1 MTAAAPLL
9 EIASRLK
16 DRLQAAAG
24 TALGVE
30 LPDLQLTVPPQAKMG
45 DFAVSS
51 CLPLARVLK
60 KNPRQ
65 IAQEL
70 VNELGEVEG
79 VDRIEIAGAGYL
91 NVFLDRPSFAA
102 ALLAQLEAAP
112 APAATVLEAP
122 PAPEGAPKIVVEHTN
137 INPNKAAHVGHLRN
151 AVLGDSL
158 VRLLQH
164 SGARVEVQNYID
176 DTGVQVADVVVG
188 FSTVAGRSPEEALAH
203 VEGLLGD
210 EAVRF
215 DHVCWDVYARTGQ
228 WYAEDEESRLEHRR
242 HALHAMESGE
252 GPLADLG
259 ATVAEAIVR
268 CHLATMGR
276 LGIRY
281 HVLPWESDILGAN
294 FWAEAFERMKAAKA
308 VRLESEGKNAGC
320 WVMPLSETPEF
331 AGMEEADK
339 IIVRSNGTVT
349 YVGKDIAFQMWK
361 FGLIGSD
368 FRYAPFAE
376 VDGKTLWTT
385 DTDEGSA
392 EGHPTFA
399 HASTV
404 YNVIDVRQA
413 YLQKVV
419 KNALLLCG
427 HAPESERS
435 IHYSYDMVALT
446 PATAEALGFELSEED
461 RKASYVEMSG
471 RKGLGVKADDFV
483 DRLILEAT
491 TKIGETNDEKGLGL
505 SDEQIAETAGQ
516 VAVGALRYYMLKV
529 TRNRVIAFDI
539 DEALQAQGETGPYL
553 QYSAVRTASIFRKL
567 EEQGEISLSG
577 LADALDEQA
586 AELLAQ
592 DSTWDL
598 VMAAARIPEV
608 LARCQDTLEVAHVA
622 KHAFTLCQSWNGF
635 YNDNN
640 ILRAET
646 PELKRRRAAI
656 ARLFLLAHREML
668 GLLGIPEPERM

>member
-1 MTAAAPLL
+1 MTAVAPLL
-9 EIASRLK
+9 QISARLQ
-16 DRLQAAAG
+16 DRLQEAARK
-24 TALGVE
+24 ALGVD
-30 LPDLQLTVPPQAKMG
+30 LPDLQLTVPPQSKMG
-45 DFAVSS
+45 DFAVAS
-51 CLPLARVLK
+51 CLPLARELK
-60 KNPRQ
+60 KAPRQ
-65 IAQEL
+65 IAQDL
-70 VNELGEVEG
+70 LDELGDVEG
-79 VDRIEIAGAGYL
+79 VDRIEIAGPGYL
-91 NVFLDRPSFAA
+91 NVFLDRPAFAA
-102 ALLAQLEAAP
+102 SVLSSLEAAP
-112 APAATVLEAP
+112 APAATVLESPRAV
-122 PAPEGAPKIVVEHTN
+122 EGAPKIVVEHTN

-151 AVLGDSL
+151 AMLGDSL

-164 SGARVEVQNYID
+164 SGSQVEVQNYID
-176 DTGVQVADVVVG
+176 DTGVQVADVVVA
-188 FSTVAGRSPEEALAH
+188 FTTVDGRSPEEALAH
-203 VEGLLGD
+203 VKSLLAD
-210 EAVRF
+210 DSVRF
-215 DHVCWDVYARTGQ
+215 DHLCWDVYAKVGQ
-228 WYAEDEESRLEHRR
+228 WYAEDESRLEHRR
-242 HALHAMESGE
+242 DALHAMEG
-252 GPLADLG
+252 GQGALAQVG
-259 ATVAEAIVR
+259 VTIAEAIVR

-294 FWAEAFERMKAAKA
+294 FWAEAFERMKAAGA
-308 VRLESEGKNAGC
+308 VRLEAEGKNAGC
-320 WVMPLSETPEF
+320 WIMPLSETPEF

-339 IIVRSNGTVT
+339 VIVRSNGTVT

-368 FRYAPFAE
+368 FRYSPFAE

-392 EGHPTFA
+392 EGHPSFA

-435 IHYSYDMVALT
+435 IHYSYEMVALT

-461 RKASYVEMSG
+461 RKASHVEMSG
-471 RKGLGVKADDFV
+471 RKGLGVKADDFM
-483 DRLILEAT
+483 DRLIDEARK
-491 TKIGETNDEKGLGL
+491 KIKDANEERELGL
-505 SDEQIAETAGQ
+505 SAEDIDETAAR

-529 TRNRVIAFDI
+529 TRNRLIAFDI

-567 EEQGEISLSG
+567 EEQGSVELTD
-577 LADALDEQA
+577 LASTLDGDA
-586 AELLAQ
+586 AELLSQ
-592 DSTWDL
+592 DASWDL

-608 LARCQDTLEVAHVA
+608 IERCRDTLEIAHLA
-622 KHAFTLCQSWNGF
+622 KHAFTLCQTWNGF
-635 YNDNN
+635 LPNNN
-640 ILRAET
+640 ILHAET
-646 PELKRRRAAI
+646 PELKRRRAAM